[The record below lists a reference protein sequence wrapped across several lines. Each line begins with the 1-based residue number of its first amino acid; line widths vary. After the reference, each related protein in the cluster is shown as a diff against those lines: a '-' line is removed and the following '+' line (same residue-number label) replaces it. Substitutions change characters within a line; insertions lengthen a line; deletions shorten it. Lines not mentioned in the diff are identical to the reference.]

1 MLKHTFLHIQGI
13 GQKTEE
19 RLWDAGIHEWEDF
32 KFPFPPKMSGGKADF
47 VRGHLEKSKANLSD
61 NPAYFAKTL
70 PTNQHWRLFPHYNQA
85 VAYLDIETTGLG
97 GYGDHITTIAVYDG
111 SEIFYYVYGEN
122 LDDFVNDIKQ
132 YSLLVTYNGKT
143 FDVPFIEKFFG
154 IKLNTAHIDLR
165 YILHN
170 LGYKGG
176 LKGCE
181 KQFGLDRGDLD
192 GVDGYFAVLLW
203 QEYKQTGDR
212 KALETLLAYNI
223 EDVVNLETL
232 MFHAYNINVKKTPFY
247 NKLKLEMPNVTLELP
262 FTADRQLIEKLK
274 SNYKPQSYY

>member
-1 MLKHTFLHIQGI
+1 MLEHTFVHIQGI
-13 GQKTEE
+13 GKKTEE
-19 RLWDAGIHEWEDF
+19 RFWDAGIHQWDDF
-32 KFPFPPKMSGGKADF
+32 KFPFPVKISGGKADF
-47 VRGHLEKSKANLSD
+47 VNEQLEESRSNLSD
-61 NPAYFAKTL
+61 NPGFFAKML
-70 PTNQHWRLFPHYNQA
+70 PSNQHWRLFSHYRNS

-111 SEIFYYVYGEN
+111 TEIYYYVYGEN
-122 LDDFVNDIKQ
+122 LDGFVNDIRQ

-143 FDVPFIEKFFG
+143 FDIPFIEKSFG

-181 KQFGLDRGDLD
+181 KQFGLDRGELD

-203 QEYKQTGDR
+203 QEYKRTGA
-212 KALETLLAYNI
+212 KEALETLLAYNI

-232 MFHAYNINVKKTPFY
+232 MFHAYNINVKKTPFH
-247 NKLKLEMPNVTLELP
+247 NKLQLQMPAASPEPP
-262 FTADRQLIEKLK
+262 FSPNRKLIEKIK
-274 SNYKPQSYY
+274 ANYQPQSYY